1 MIKNRLISSLRTI
14 ITTLLYVIANIAA
27 VYAVDYISADFTIGP
42 WYNAVLIVIIVAIAN
57 SLLWPIFRRFMMK
70 IIIFTFGIGSLFIN
84 SIIFYIASLFIPGV
98 SAGIY
103 GVLQVPI
110 VMAIFTT
117 FVTNITNTNYY
128 ERYIKNIFRYASK
141 QKTSYKKIYPGLIM
155 VEIDGLS
162 INTLK
167 KAIGKGVMP
176 NIERWIGE
184 NTHTLKGWE
193 TDLSSQTGASQA
205 GILHGNNTD
214 IVAYRWVEKE
224 NDNKII
230 VSGKL
235 SDAPQIEK
243 KISNGEGLLVNGIS
257 IANMFSGDSEIQ
269 TLTSSKLNGLANI
282 YSKTLNA
289 VFLDAY
295 NFQRLFILFL
305 WDIILEFSSQFVHK
319 VKNIKPRLRRTI
331 VYAAVRAGANVV
343 LREVTTDVLTSEI
356 LTGNIDSAYAT
367 FMGYDEI
374 AHHSGAED
382 RDVWSAL
389 KKIDQ
394 QFAKLTSAIEM
405 SDREYK
411 FVVLSDHG
419 QSKGATFKQR
429 YGMTLGNYVRR
440 LLPDDLKMFKMEYNI
455 DHFRDAIIPENKQI
469 RNFKERMGDI
479 RGDLFGDFESLQNIR
494 EGIEKRKPAIIFEN
508 EQYQN
513 LRNKYTNSLEY
524 IKGHETSQQST
535 KKEKD
540 SELIVL
546 GSGNLGL
553 IYLTQWKQRLSYEEI
568 VMLFPDLIPG
578 LVKHPGIGFLLVN
591 SIANGGMIIGENG
604 IYYLENDEIVGENP
618 LEGFG
623 KNAAMHLKRQNSF
636 NNMPDVLVNS
646 FYDSES
652 DEVCAFEELIGSH
665 GGLGGNQTKPF
676 ILYPSNPIFPQRFHQ
691 NLLFYPC
698 FQGLPADNQD
708 SILSVLHLNCC
719 MSSAQRDS
727 G

>member
-1 MIKNRLISSLRTI
+1 MIKNKLISSLRTI

-27 VYAVDYISADFTIGP
+27 VYAVDYISTDFTIGP
-42 WYNAVLIVIIVAIAN
+42 WYNAVLIVIVVAIAN
-57 SLLWPIFRRFMMK
+57 SLLWPIFRRFLMK

-117 FVTNITNTNYY
+117 LVTNITNTNYY
-128 ERYIKNIFRYASK
+128 DRYIKSIFKYAAK
-141 QKTSYKKIYPGLIM
+141 QKTQYKKGYPGLIM
-155 VEIDGLS
+155 LEIDGLS

-167 KAIGKGVMP
+167 KAIDMGMMP
-176 NIERWIGE
+176 NIERWIDE
-184 NTHTLKGWE
+184 NTHTLKEWE

-224 NDNKII
+224 NDNQII

-235 SDAPQIEK
+235 SDAPQIEN

-257 IANMFSGDSEIQ
+257 IANMFSGDSAIP

-305 WDIILEFSSQFVHK
+305 WDIILELTSQLVHD

-374 AHHSGAED
+374 AHHSGVED

-405 SDREYK
+405 SDRDYK
-411 FVVLSDHG
+411 LVVLSDHG

-440 LLPDDLKMFKMEYNI
+440 LLPDDLKVFKTEYNI
-455 DHFRDAIIPENKQI
+455 DHFRDAVIPENKQI
-469 RNFKERMGDI
+469 RNFKERMGNI
-479 RGDLFGDFESLQNIR
+479 RDDLFGDRESLQNFK
-494 EGIEKRKPAIIFEN
+494 EELEKRKPALIFEN
-508 EQYQN
+508 EQYLN
-513 LRNKYTNSLEY
+513 LRDRYTNSLDY

-546 GSGNLGL
+546 GSGNMGL

-578 LVKHPGIGFLLVN
+578 LVKHSGIGFLLVD

-604 IYYLENDEIVGENP
+604 IYYLDSNEIVGENP

-623 KNAAMHLKRQNSF
+623 KNAAIHLKQNSF
-636 NNMPDVLVNS
+636 NNMPDILVNS

-676 ILYPSNPIFPQRFHQ
+676 ILYPSEWGDPGELVGSESIYHFLKDEIT
-691 NLLFYPC
+691 NL
-698 FQGLPADNQD
+698 N
-708 SILSVLHLNCC
+708 S
-719 MSSAQRDS
+719 
-727 G
+727 